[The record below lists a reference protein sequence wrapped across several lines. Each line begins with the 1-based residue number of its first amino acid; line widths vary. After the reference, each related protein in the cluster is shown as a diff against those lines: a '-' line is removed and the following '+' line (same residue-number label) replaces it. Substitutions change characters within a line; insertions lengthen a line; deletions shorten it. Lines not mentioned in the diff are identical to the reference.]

1 MAVQS
6 KTALSAVTLTMSW
19 NKLLTIVDEAQA
31 TLLRT
36 AFSRI
41 VTEAWDFSCA
51 LFDTK
56 GEMIAQGR
64 HGLPAF
70 LGCMAQALHDFIDAF
85 PPDKLSPG
93 DSLITTDPWIG
104 ASQINDV
111 FFVTPIF
118 HKGRIVAYA
127 MSVSHS
133 PDVGGRLLSADS
145 REVFEEGF
153 RLPIIKLYRGGEPN
167 EDLFRIIRL
176 NVRVPDIVIGDLM
189 AQLASNTIM
198 ARRLVEFLE
207 AKSIDDPAALFDA
220 IWERSDV
227 AMRQA
232 IATIPNGTYRGE
244 VETDRFDHPL
254 TLKCAITVCDDEI
267 LVDCAGSSPQQE
279 FGINCT
285 KRWAYAEVA
294 HACVCVARPASP
306 VNGATLKRVRFSA
319 PAGTVINAN
328 YPAALGA
335 RALVAMYLQG
345 LVFRTLAQAVPNRVI
360 AETGTP
366 PHLSAYLGV
375 GNGGRRYVDIMFLN
389 GGLGARPTM
398 DGVSTVG
405 WPANIAGIPV
415 EVTENEK
422 PLLFLEKQLVMD
434 SGGSGRFRG
443 GLGGNLRVQSMASE
457 PITIGVRLDR
467 LAHPALGL
475 LGGEPGGTA
484 AVSVDGKA
492 VHPKKTLHLAPRQIY
507 AVRTAGGAG
516 YGTAHERPAQT
527 VLADVRGGYI
537 SEAAAISHYGV
548 AITGGAIDEL
558 ETARIRKLAQSQHS
572 DHQLPSE

>member
-1 MAVQS
+1 MLETR
-6 KTALSAVTLTMSW
+6 TAELDATTLTMAW
-19 NKLLTIVDEAQA
+19 NKLLTIVDEAQV

-56 GEMIAQGR
+56 GQMVAQGR

-70 LGCMAQALHDFIDAF
+70 LGCMAQALHDFIAAY
-85 PPDKLSPG
+85 PPETLEPG

-118 HKGRIVAYA
+118 HHGRIVAYA

-145 REVFEEGF
+145 KEVFEEGF
-153 RLPIIKLYRGGEPN
+153 RLPIVKLFRRGEPN

-176 NVRVPDIVIGDLM
+176 NVRVPEIVVGDLM

-207 AKSIDDPAALFDA
+207 ARKLENADALFA
-220 IWERSDV
+220 QVWERSDL
-227 AMRQA
+227 AMQQA
-232 IATIPNGTYRGE
+232 IAKIPPGTYHGE
-244 VETDRFDHPL
+244 TETDGFDRPI
-254 TLKCAITVCDDEI
+254 TLRCAITVRSDEI
-267 LVDCAGSSPQQE
+267 EVDCTGSSPQDE
-279 FGINCT
+279 HGINCT
-285 KRWAYAEVA
+285 KRWSFAEVA
-294 HACVCVARPASP
+294 HACVCVVRPASP
-306 VNGATLKRVRFSA
+306 VNGAMLKRIRFSA
-319 PAGTVINAN
+319 PEGSVINAT

-335 RALVAMYLQG
+335 RALVSMYLQG
-345 LVFRTLAQAVPNRVI
+345 LIFRTLAQAVPERVI

-366 PHLSAYLGV
+366 PHLSAYMGI

-389 GGLGARPTM
+389 GGLGARPNM
-398 DGVSTVG
+398 DGISSIG
-405 WPANIAGIPV
+405 WPANIAGLPV

-422 PLLFLEKQLVMD
+422 PLLFLEKELLAD
-434 SGGSGRFRG
+434 SGGAGRQRG
-443 GLGGNLRVQSMASE
+443 GLAQGLKVRSAAAE

-467 LAHPALGL
+467 IEHPPLGL
-475 LGGEPGGTA
+475 FGGGPGAAA
-484 AVSVDGKA
+484 AVSVNGAA
-492 VHPKKTLHLAPRQIY
+492 VHSKKTLSLKPGETY
-507 AVRTAGGAG
+507 AVHCSGGAG
-516 YGTAHERPAQT
+516 YGDPHERAPLA
-527 VLADVRGGYI
+527 VLADILDGYV
-537 SEAAAISHYGV
+537 SREVGRAAYGV
-548 AITGGAIDEL
+548 ALTATGEAIDEA
-558 ETARIRKLAQSQHS
+558 ETRRLRAGRR
-572 DHQLPSE
+572 P

>member
-1 MAVQS
+1 MLAKENS
-6 KTALSAVTLTMSW
+6 TLDATTLTMQW
-19 NKLLTIVDEAQA
+19 NKLLTIVDEAQV

-56 GEMIAQGR
+56 GEMVAQGR

-70 LGCMAQALHDFIDAF
+70 LGCMAQALHDFLAAY
-85 PPDKLSPG
+85 PPETLQPG

-111 FFVTPIF
+111 FFVSPIF
-118 HKGRIVAYA
+118 HRGRIVAYA

-145 REVFEEGF
+145 KEVFEEGF
-153 RLPIIKLYRGGEPN
+153 RLPIMKLFKAGEPN

-176 NVRVPDIVIGDLM
+176 NVRVPDIVVGDLM

-207 AKSIDDPAALFDA
+207 AKDLDDADALFSA
-220 IWERSDV
+220 VWERSDL

-232 IATIPNGTYRGE
+232 IAKIPPGTYRGE
-244 VETDRFDHPL
+244 VETDGFDQPI
-254 TLKCAITVCDDEI
+254 TLRCAITVKSDEI
-267 LVDCAGSSPQQE
+267 HVDCEGSSVQQE
-279 FGINCT
+279 HGINCT
-285 KRWAYAEVA
+285 KRWSFAEIA
-294 HACVCVARPASP
+294 HACICVAHPASP
-306 VNGATLKRVRFSA
+306 VNGATLKRVTYSV
-319 PAGTVINAN
+319 PEGTVINAT

-345 LVFRTLAQAVPNRVI
+345 MIFRTLAQAVPDRVI

-366 PHLSAYLGV
+366 PHLSAYMGL

-398 DGVSTVG
+398 DGVSSIG

-422 PLLFLEKQLVMD
+422 PLLFLAKELVTN
-434 SGGSGRFRG
+434 SGGPGRQRG
-443 GLGGNLRVQSMASE
+443 GLAAHLEVRSE
-457 PITIGVRLDR
+457 ARQPITVGVRLDR
-467 LAHPALGL
+467 IDHPALGL
-475 LGGEPGGTA
+475 FGGKPGGTA
-484 AVSVDGKA
+484 AVSVNGKP
-492 VHPKKTLHLAPRQIY
+492 VHSKKTLALATGDVF
-507 AVRTAGGAG
+507 AVRCAGGAG
-516 YGTAHERPAQT
+516 YGDPHERPPEA
-527 VLADVRGGYI
+527 VLRDVRGGYV
-537 SEAAAISHYGV
+537 SAAVARDSYGV
-548 AITGGAIDEL
+548 ALNAAGDAIDADATQRLRE
-558 ETARIRKLAQSQHS
+558 RR
-572 DHQLPSE
+572 

>member
-1 MAVQS
+1 MSAKQ
-6 KTALSAVTLTMSW
+6 TPALDATTLTMWW
-19 NKLLTIVDEAQA
+19 NKLLAIVDEAQV

-70 LGCMAQALHDFIDAF
+70 LGCMAQALHDFQAAY
-85 PPDKLSPG
+85 PPKTLQPG

-118 HKGRIVAYA
+118 HRSRIVAYA

-145 REVFEEGF
+145 KEVFEEGF
-153 RLPIIKLYRGGEPN
+153 RLPIMKLFKAGEPN

-176 NVRVPDIVIGDLM
+176 NVRVPDIVVGDLM

-207 AKSIDDPAALFDA
+207 SKGLDDADALFSA
-220 IWERSDV
+220 VWERSDL

-232 IATIPNGTYRGE
+232 IAKIPPGTYRGE
-244 VETDRFDHPL
+244 VETDGFDHPI
-254 TLKCAITVCDDEI
+254 TLRCAITVKSDEI
-267 LVDCAGSSPQQE
+267 HVDCEGSSVQQE
-279 FGINCT
+279 HGINCT
-285 KRWAYAEVA
+285 KRWSFAEVA
-294 HACVCVARPASP
+294 HACICVAHPSSP
-306 VNGATLKRVRFSA
+306 VNGATLKRVTYSV
-319 PAGTVINAN
+319 PEGTVINAT

-345 LVFRTLAQAVPNRVI
+345 MIFRTLAQAVPDRVI

-366 PHLSAYLGV
+366 PHLSAYMGL

-398 DGVSTVG
+398 DGVSSIG

-422 PLLFLEKQLVMD
+422 PLLFLAKELVTD
-434 SGGSGRFRG
+434 SGGPGRQRG
-443 GLGGNLRVQSMASE
+443 GLAAHLEVRSE
-457 PITIGVRLDR
+457 ARQPITVGVRLDR
-467 LAHPALGL
+467 VHHPALGL
-475 LGGEPGGTA
+475 LGGRPGGTA
-484 AVSVDGKA
+484 AVTVNGKP
-492 VHPKKTLHLAPRQIY
+492 VHAKKTIALARGDVY
-507 AVRTAGGAG
+507 AVCCAGGAG
-516 YGTAHERPAQT
+516 YGDPRERPPAA
-527 VLADVRGGYI
+527 VLRDVRGGYV
-537 SEAAAISHYGV
+537 STDVARNEYRVALNAAGD
-548 AITGGAIDEL
+548 AIDAEATRRL
-558 ETARIRKLAQSQHS
+558 REGR
-572 DHQLPSE
+572 

>member
-1 MAVQS
+1 MSVKNAP
-6 KTALSAVTLTMSW
+6 ALDATTLTMWW
-19 NKLLTIVDEAQA
+19 NKLLAIVDEAQV

-70 LGCMAQALHDFIDAF
+70 LGCMAQALHDFQAAY
-85 PPDKLSPG
+85 PPETLQPG

-118 HKGRIVAYA
+118 HRSRIVAYA

-153 RLPIIKLYRGGEPN
+153 RLPIMKLFKAGEPN

-176 NVRVPDIVIGDLM
+176 NVRVPDIVVGDLM

-207 AKSIDDPAALFDA
+207 SKGLDDADALFSA
-220 IWERSDV
+220 VWERSDL

-232 IATIPNGTYRGE
+232 IAKVPPGTYLGE
-244 VETDRFDHPL
+244 VETDGFDHPI
-254 TLKCAITVCDDEI
+254 TLRCAITVKSDEI
-267 LVDCAGSSPQQE
+267 HVDCEGSSVQQE
-279 FGINCT
+279 HGINCT
-285 KRWAYAEVA
+285 KRWSFAEVA
-294 HACVCVARPASP
+294 HACICVAHPSSP
-306 VNGATLKRVRFSA
+306 VNGATLKRVTYSV
-319 PAGTVINAN
+319 PEGTVINAT

-345 LVFRTLAQAVPNRVI
+345 MIFRTLAQAVPDRVI

-366 PHLSAYLGV
+366 PHLSAYMGL

-398 DGVSTVG
+398 DGVSSIG

-422 PLLFLEKQLVMD
+422 PLLFLAKELVTD
-434 SGGSGRFRG
+434 SGGPGRQRG
-443 GLGGNLRVQSMASE
+443 GLAAHLEVRSE
-457 PITIGVRLDR
+457 ARQPITVGVRLDR
-467 LAHPALGL
+467 VHHPALGL
-475 LGGEPGGTA
+475 HGGRPGGTA
-484 AVSVDGKA
+484 AVTVNGKP
-492 VHPKKTLHLAPRQIY
+492 VHAKKTIALAGGDVY
-507 AVRTAGGAG
+507 AVRCAGGAG
-516 YGTAHERPAQT
+516 YGDPRERPPAA
-527 VLADVRGGYI
+527 VLRDVRGGYV
-537 SEAAAISHYGV
+537 STDVARNEYRVALNAAGD
-548 AITGGAIDEL
+548 AIDAEATRRL
-558 ETARIRKLAQSQHS
+558 REGR
-572 DHQLPSE
+572 

>member
-1 MAVQS
+1 MSVKHTSTLDA
-6 KTALSAVTLTMSW
+6 TTLTMWW
-19 NKLLTIVDEAQA
+19 NKLLAIVDEAQV

-70 LGCMAQALHDFIDAF
+70 LGCMAQALHDFQAAY
-85 PPDKLSPG
+85 PPETLQPG

-118 HKGRIVAYA
+118 HRNRIVAYA

-145 REVFEEGF
+145 KEVFEEGF
-153 RLPIIKLYRGGEPN
+153 RLPIMKLFNAGEPN

-176 NVRVPDIVIGDLM
+176 NVRVPDIVVGDLM

-207 AKSIDDPAALFDA
+207 AKGLDDADALFSA
-220 IWERSDV
+220 VWERSDL

-232 IATIPNGTYRGE
+232 IAKIPPGTYRGE
-244 VETDRFDHPL
+244 VETDGFDHPI
-254 TLKCAITVCDDEI
+254 TLRCAITVKSDEI
-267 LVDCAGSSPQQE
+267 HVDCEGSSVQQE
-279 FGINCT
+279 HGINCT
-285 KRWAYAEVA
+285 KRWSFAEVA
-294 HACVCVARPASP
+294 HACICVAHPSSP
-306 VNGATLKRVRFSA
+306 VNGATLKRVTYSV
-319 PAGTVINAN
+319 PEGTVINAT

-345 LVFRTLAQAVPNRVI
+345 MIFRTLAQAVPERVI

-366 PHLSAYLGV
+366 PHLSAYMGL

-398 DGVSTVG
+398 DGVSSIG

-422 PLLFLEKQLVMD
+422 PLLFLAKELVTD
-434 SGGSGRFRG
+434 SGGPGRQRG
-443 GLGGNLRVQSMASE
+443 GLAAHLEVRSE
-457 PITIGVRLDR
+457 AQQPITIGVRLDR
-467 LAHPALGL
+467 ISHPALGL
-475 LGGEPGGTA
+475 FHGKPGGTA
-484 AVSVDGKA
+484 AVTVNGKS
-492 VHPKKTLHLAPRQIY
+492 VHPKRTLTLATGDVY
-507 AVRTAGGAG
+507 AVRCAGGAG
-516 YGTAHERPAQT
+516 YGNPHERPPEA
-527 VLADVRGGYI
+527 VLRDVKGGYV
-537 SEAAAISHYGV
+537 SPDVARADYGV
-548 AITGGAIDEL
+548 ALDEAGDCVDAEGTRRL
-558 ETARIRKLAQSQHS
+558 RARR
-572 DHQLPSE
+572 

>member
-1 MAVQS
+1 MQAKETS
-6 KTALSAVTLTMSW
+6 TLDATTLTMWW
-19 NKLLTIVDEAQA
+19 NKLLTIVDEAQV

-51 LFDTK
+51 LFDTR
-56 GEMIAQGR
+56 GEMVAQGR

-70 LGCMAQALHDFIDAF
+70 LGCMAQALHDFLAAF
-85 PPDKLSPG
+85 PPETLQPG

-118 HKGRIVAYA
+118 HRRRIVAYA

-145 REVFEEGF
+145 KEVFEEGF
-153 RLPIIKLYRGGEPN
+153 RLPIMKLFRAGEPN

-176 NVRVPDIVIGDLM
+176 NVRVPDIVVGDLM

-207 AKSIDDPAALFDA
+207 AKGLNDADALFSA
-220 IWERSDV
+220 VWERSDV

-232 IATIPNGTYRGE
+232 IAKIPPGTYRGE
-244 VETDRFDHPL
+244 VETDGFDHPI
-254 TLKCAITVCDDEI
+254 TLRCAIMVKNDEI
-267 LVDCAGSSPQQE
+267 HVDCEGTSAQQE
-279 FGINCT
+279 HGINCT
-285 KRWAYAEVA
+285 KRWSFAEVA
-294 HACVCVARPASP
+294 HACICVAHPSSP
-306 VNGATLKRVRFSA
+306 VNGATLKRVTYSV
-319 PAGTVINAN
+319 PEGTVINAT

-345 LVFRTLAQAVPNRVI
+345 MIFRTLAQAVPDRVI

-366 PHLSAYLGV
+366 PHLSAYMGL

-398 DGVSTVG
+398 DGVSSIG

-422 PLLFLEKQLVMD
+422 PLLFLAKELVTD
-434 SGGSGRFRG
+434 SGGAGRQRG
-443 GLGGNLRVQSMASE
+443 GLAARLEVRSE
-457 PITIGVRLDR
+457 ARQPITVGVRLDR
-467 LAHPALGL
+467 IDHPALGL
-475 LGGEPGGTA
+475 FGGKPGGTA
-484 AVSVDGKA
+484 AVSVNGKP
-492 VHPKKTLHLAPRQIY
+492 VHSKKTLALATGDVF
-507 AVRTAGGAG
+507 AVRCAGGAG
-516 YGTAHERPAQT
+516 YGDPHERPSEV
-527 VLADVRGGYI
+527 VLRDVRGGYV
-537 SEAAAISHYGV
+537 SAEVARDDYGV
-548 AITGGAIDEL
+548 SLSAAGDSVDAEGTRRL
-558 ETARIRKLAQSQHS
+558 RNRR
-572 DHQLPSE
+572 

>member
-1 MAVQS
+1 MSV
-6 KTALSAVTLTMSW
+6 KNTPALDATTLTMWW
-19 NKLLTIVDEAQA
+19 NKLLAIVDEAQV

-70 LGCMAQALHDFIDAF
+70 LGCMAQALHDFQAAY
-85 PPDKLSPG
+85 PPETLQPG

-118 HKGRIVAYA
+118 HRSRIVAYA

-133 PDVGGRLLSADS
+133 PDVGGRLLSANS

-153 RLPIIKLYRGGEPN
+153 RLPIMKLFTAGEPN
-167 EDLFRIIRL
+167 ADLFRIIRL
-176 NVRVPDIVIGDLM
+176 NVRVPDIVVGDLM

-207 AKSIDDPAALFDA
+207 SKGLDDADALFNA
-220 IWERSDV
+220 VWQRSDL

-232 IATIPNGTYRGE
+232 IAKIPPGTYRGE
-244 VETDRFDHPL
+244 VETDGFDHPI
-254 TLKCAITVCDDEI
+254 TLRCAITVKSDEI
-267 LVDCAGSSPQQE
+267 HVDCEGSSVQQE
-279 FGINCT
+279 HGINCT
-285 KRWAYAEVA
+285 KRWSFAEVA
-294 HACVCVARPASP
+294 HACICVAHPSSP
-306 VNGATLKRVRFSA
+306 VNGATLKRITYSV
-319 PAGTVINAN
+319 PEGTVINAT

-345 LVFRTLAQAVPNRVI
+345 MIFRTLAQAVPDRVI

-366 PHLSAYLGV
+366 PHLSAYMGL

-398 DGVSTVG
+398 DGVSSIG

-422 PLLFLEKQLVMD
+422 PLLFLAKELVTD
-434 SGGSGRFRG
+434 SGGPGRQRG
-443 GLGGNLRVQSMASE
+443 GLAAHLEVRSE
-457 PITIGVRLDR
+457 ARQPITIGVRLDR
-467 LAHPALGL
+467 ISHPALGL
-475 LGGEPGGTA
+475 LRGKPGGTA
-484 AVSVDGKA
+484 AVTVNGKP
-492 VHPKKTLHLAPRQIY
+492 VHPKRTLTLAVGDVY
-507 AVRTAGGAG
+507 AVRCAGGAG
-516 YGTAHERPAQT
+516 YGDPHERPPEV
-527 VLADVRGGYI
+527 VLRDVKGGYV
-537 SEAAAISHYGV
+537 SPGAARADYGV
-548 AITGGAIDEL
+548 ALDDAGDCVHAEGTRRL
-558 ETARIRKLAQSQHS
+558 RARR
-572 DHQLPSE
+572 

>member
-1 MAVQS
+1 MLAKENS
-6 KTALSAVTLTMSW
+6 TLDATTLTMQW
-19 NKLLTIVDEAQA
+19 NKLLTIVDEAQV

-56 GEMIAQGR
+56 GEMVAQGR

-70 LGCMAQALHDFIDAF
+70 LGCMAQALHDFLAAY
-85 PPDKLSPG
+85 PPETLQPG

-111 FFVTPIF
+111 FFVSPIF
-118 HKGRIVAYA
+118 HRGRIVAYA

-145 REVFEEGF
+145 KEVFEEGF
-153 RLPIIKLYRGGEPN
+153 RLPIMKLFKAGEPN

-176 NVRVPDIVIGDLM
+176 NVRVPDIVVGDLM

-207 AKSIDDPAALFDA
+207 AKDLDDADALFSA
-220 IWERSDV
+220 VWERSDL

-232 IATIPNGTYRGE
+232 IAKIPPGTYRGE
-244 VETDRFDHPL
+244 VETDGFDQPI
-254 TLKCAITVCDDEI
+254 TLRCAITVKSDEI
-267 LVDCAGSSPQQE
+267 HVDCEGSSVQQE
-279 FGINCT
+279 HGINCT
-285 KRWAYAEVA
+285 KRWSFAEIA
-294 HACVCVARPASP
+294 HACICVAHPASP
-306 VNGATLKRVRFSA
+306 VNGATLKRVTYSV
-319 PAGTVINAN
+319 PEGTVINAT

-345 LVFRTLAQAVPNRVI
+345 MIFRTLAQAVPDRVI

-366 PHLSAYLGV
+366 PHLSAYMGL

-398 DGVSTVG
+398 DGVSSIG

-422 PLLFLEKQLVMD
+422 PLLFLAKELVTN
-434 SGGSGRFRG
+434 SGGPGRQRG
-443 GLGGNLRVQSMASE
+443 GLAAHLEVRSE
-457 PITIGVRLDR
+457 ARQPITVGVRLDR
-467 LAHPALGL
+467 IDHPALGL
-475 LGGEPGGTA
+475 FGGKPGGTA
-484 AVSVDGKA
+484 AVSVNGKP
-492 VHPKKTLHLAPRQIY
+492 VHSKKTLALATGDVF
-507 AVRTAGGAG
+507 AVRCAGGAG
-516 YGTAHERPAQT
+516 YGDPHERPPEA
-527 VLADVRGGYI
+527 VLRDVRAGYVT
-537 SEAAAISHYGV
+537 AAVAREVYGV
-548 AITGGAIDEL
+548 ALDA
-558 ETARIRKLAQSQHS
+558 TADGVDTDGTRRLRKRR
-572 DHQLPSE
+572 

>member
-1 MAVQS
+1 MPA
-6 KTALSAVTLTMSW
+6 KNTLTLDATTLTMWW
-19 NKLLTIVDEAQA
+19 NKLLTIVDEAQV

-56 GEMIAQGR
+56 GEMVAQGR

-70 LGCMAQALHDFIDAF
+70 LGCMAQALHDFLAAF
-85 PPDKLSPG
+85 PPQTLQPG

-118 HKGRIVAYA
+118 HRRRIVAYA

-145 REVFEEGF
+145 KEVFEEGF
-153 RLPIIKLYRGGEPN
+153 RLPIVKLFKAGEPN

-176 NVRVPDIVIGDLM
+176 NVRVPDIVVGDLM

-207 AKSIDDPAALFDA
+207 AKGLDDADALFNA
-220 IWERSDV
+220 VWERSDL

-232 IATIPNGTYRGE
+232 IAKIPPGTYRGE
-244 VETDRFDHPL
+244 VETDGFDHPI
-254 TLKCAITVCDDEI
+254 TLRCAITVKSDEI
-267 LVDCAGSSPQQE
+267 HVDCEGSSPQQE
-279 FGINCT
+279 HGINCT
-285 KRWAYAEVA
+285 KRWSFAEVA
-294 HACVCVARPASP
+294 HACTCVAHPASP
-306 VNGATLKRVRFSA
+306 VNGATLKRITYSV
-319 PAGTVINAN
+319 PEGTVINAT

-345 LVFRTLAQAVPNRVI
+345 MIFRTLAQAVPDRVI

-366 PHLSAYLGV
+366 PHLSAYMGL

-398 DGVSTVG
+398 DGVSSIG
-405 WPANIAGIPV
+405 WPANIAGTPV

-422 PLLFLEKQLVMD
+422 PLLFLAKELVTD
-434 SGGSGRFRG
+434 SGGAGRQRG
-443 GLGGNLRVQSMASE
+443 GLAARLEVRSE
-457 PITIGVRLDR
+457 ARQPITVGVRLDR
-467 LAHPALGL
+467 VTHPALGL
-475 LGGEPGGTA
+475 FGGKPGGTA
-484 AVSVDGKA
+484 AVSVNGKP
-492 VHPKKTLHLAPRQIY
+492 VHSKKTLALAAGDVY
-507 AVRTAGGAG
+507 AVRCAGGAG
-516 YGTAHERPAQT
+516 YGDPHERPPEA
-527 VLADVRGGYI
+527 VLRDVKGGYV
-537 SEAAAISHYGV
+537 SAAVARDDYGV
-548 AITGGAIDEL
+548 ALTDAGDAVDSAGTQRL
-558 ETARIRKLAQSQHS
+558 RKRS
-572 DHQLPSE
+572 

>member
-1 MAVQS
+1 MLAKQTS
-6 KTALSAVTLTMSW
+6 TLDATTLTMWW
-19 NKLLTIVDEAQA
+19 NKLLTIVDEAQV

-51 LFDTK
+51 LFDTR
-56 GEMIAQGR
+56 GEMVAQGR

-70 LGCMAQALHDFIDAF
+70 LGCMAQALHDFLAAY
-85 PPDKLSPG
+85 PPETLQPG

-118 HKGRIVAYA
+118 HRGRIVAYA

-145 REVFEEGF
+145 KEVFEEGF
-153 RLPIIKLYRGGEPN
+153 RLPIMKLFRAGEPN

-176 NVRVPDIVIGDLM
+176 NVRVPDIVVGDLM

-207 AKSIDDPAALFDA
+207 AKGLDDADALFSA
-220 IWERSDV
+220 VWERSDL

-232 IATIPNGTYRGE
+232 IAKIPPGTYRGE
-244 VETDRFDHPL
+244 VETDGFDHPI
-254 TLKCAITVCDDEI
+254 TLRCAITVKSDEI
-267 LVDCAGSSPQQE
+267 HVDCEGSSPQQE
-279 FGINCT
+279 HGINCT
-285 KRWAYAEVA
+285 KRWSFAEVA
-294 HACVCVARPASP
+294 HACTCVAHPSSP
-306 VNGATLKRVRFSA
+306 VNGATLKRITYSV
-319 PAGTVINAN
+319 PEGTVINAT

-345 LVFRTLAQAVPNRVI
+345 MIFRSLAQAVPDRVI

-366 PHLSAYLGV
+366 PHLSAYMGL

-398 DGVSTVG
+398 DGVSSIG

-422 PLLFLEKQLVMD
+422 PLLFLAKELVTD
-434 SGGSGRFRG
+434 SGGPGRQRG
-443 GLGGNLRVQSMASE
+443 GLAARLEVRSE
-457 PITIGVRLDR
+457 ARQPITVGVRLDR
-467 LAHPALGL
+467 ITHPALGL
-475 LGGEPGGTA
+475 FGGKPGGTA
-484 AVSVDGKA
+484 TVSVNGKP
-492 VHPKKTLHLAPRQIY
+492 VHSKKTLTLTAGDVY
-507 AVRTAGGAG
+507 AARCAGGAG
-516 YGTAHERPAQT
+516 YGDPHERPAEA
-527 VLADVRGGYI
+527 VLRDVKGGYV
-537 SEAAAISHYGV
+537 SAAVARNDYGV
-548 AITGGAIDEL
+548 ALTDAEDAVDSAGTQRL
-558 ETARIRKLAQSQHS
+558 RKRR
-572 DHQLPSE
+572 

>member
-1 MAVQS
+1 MPAKNTPTLDV
-6 KTALSAVTLTMSW
+6 TTLTMWW
-19 NKLLTIVDEAQA
+19 NKLLTIVDEAQV

-70 LGCMAQALHDFIDAF
+70 LGCMAQALHDFLAAF
-85 PPDKLSPG
+85 PPETLEPG
-93 DSLITTDPWIG
+93 DGLITTDPWIG

-118 HKGRIVAYA
+118 HRGRIVAYA

-153 RLPIIKLYRGGEPN
+153 RLPIVKLFKAGEPN

-176 NVRVPDIVIGDLM
+176 NVRVPDIVVGDLM

-207 AKSIDDPAALFDA
+207 AKGLDDADALFDA
-220 IWERSDV
+220 VWERSDL

-232 IATIPNGTYRGE
+232 IAKIPPGTYRGE
-244 VETDRFDHPL
+244 VETDGFDQPI
-254 TLKCAITVCDDEI
+254 TLRCAITVKSDEI
-267 LVDCAGSSPQQE
+267 HVDCDGSSPQQE
-279 FGINCT
+279 YGINCT
-285 KRWAYAEVA
+285 KRWSFAEVA
-294 HACVCVARPASP
+294 HACTCVAHPASP
-306 VNGATLKRVRFSA
+306 VNGATLKRITYSV
-319 PAGTVINAN
+319 PEGTVINAT

-345 LVFRTLAQAVPNRVI
+345 LIFRTLAQAVPDRVI

-366 PHLSAYLGV
+366 PHLSAYMGL

-398 DGVSTVG
+398 DGLSSIG
-405 WPANIAGIPV
+405 WPANIAGTPV

-422 PLLFLEKQLVMD
+422 PLLFLAKELIIEF
-434 SGGSGRFRG
+434 GRR
-443 GLGGNLRVQSMASE
+443 
-457 PITIGVRLDR
+457 
-467 LAHPALGL
+467 
-475 LGGEPGGTA
+475 
-484 AVSVDGKA
+484 
-492 VHPKKTLHLAPRQIY
+492 
-507 AVRTAGGAG
+507 
-516 YGTAHERPAQT
+516 RPA
-527 VLADVRGGYI
+527 ARRPRGTPGSPI
-537 SEAAAISHYGV
+537 
-548 AITGGAIDEL
+548 
-558 ETARIRKLAQSQHS
+558 
-572 DHQLPSE
+572 

>member
-1 MAVQS
+1 MSV
-6 KTALSAVTLTMSW
+6 KNTPALDATTLTMWW
-19 NKLLTIVDEAQA
+19 NKLLAIVDEAQV

-70 LGCMAQALHDFIDAF
+70 LGCMAQALHDFQAAY
-85 PPDKLSPG
+85 PPETLQPG

-118 HKGRIVAYA
+118 HRSRIVAYA

-153 RLPIIKLYRGGEPN
+153 RLPIMKLFKAGEPN

-176 NVRVPDIVIGDLM
+176 NVRVPDIVVGDLM

-207 AKSIDDPAALFDA
+207 SKGLDDADALFSA
-220 IWERSDV
+220 VWERSDL

-232 IATIPNGTYRGE
+232 IAKIPPGTYRGE
-244 VETDRFDHPL
+244 VETDGFDHPI
-254 TLKCAITVCDDEI
+254 TLRCAITVKSDEI
-267 LVDCAGSSPQQE
+267 HVDCEGSSVQQE
-279 FGINCT
+279 HGINCT
-285 KRWAYAEVA
+285 KRWSFAEVA
-294 HACVCVARPASP
+294 HACICVAHPSSP
-306 VNGATLKRVRFSA
+306 VNGATLKRVTYSV
-319 PAGTVINAN
+319 PEGTVINAT

-345 LVFRTLAQAVPNRVI
+345 MIFRTLAQAVPDRVI

-366 PHLSAYLGV
+366 PHLSAYMGL

-398 DGVSTVG
+398 DGVSSIG

-422 PLLFLEKQLVMD
+422 PLLFLAKELVTD
-434 SGGSGRFRG
+434 SGGPGRQRG
-443 GLGGNLRVQSMASE
+443 GLAAHLEIRSE
-457 PITIGVRLDR
+457 APQPITVGVRLDR
-467 LAHPALGL
+467 ISHPALGL
-475 LGGEPGGTA
+475 FRGEPGGTA
-484 AVSVDGKA
+484 AVTVNGKP
-492 VHPKKTLHLAPRQIY
+492 VHSKRTLTLAMGDVY
-507 AVRTAGGAG
+507 AVRCAGGAG
-516 YGTAHERPAQT
+516 YGDPHERPPEA
-527 VLADVRGGYI
+527 VLRDVKGGYV
-537 SEAAAISHYGV
+537 SPGVARADYGV
-548 AITGGAIDEL
+548 ALDDAGDCVDAEGTRRL
-558 ETARIRKLAQSQHS
+558 RARR
-572 DHQLPSE
+572 

>member
-1 MAVQS
+1 MTAMLQTRT
-6 KTALSAVTLTMSW
+6 TALDATTLTMAW
-19 NKLLTIVDEAQA
+19 NKLLTIVDEAQV

-56 GEMIAQGR
+56 GEMVAQGR

-70 LGCMAQALHDFIDAF
+70 LGCMAQALHDFIAAC
-85 PPDKLSPG
+85 PPQTLEPG

-118 HKGRIVAYA
+118 HRGRIVAYA

-145 REVFEEGF
+145 KEVFEEGF
-153 RLPIIKLYRGGEPN
+153 RLPIVKLFRRGEPN

-176 NVRVPDIVIGDLM
+176 NVRVPEIVVGDLM
-189 AQLASNTIM
+189 AQLAANTIM

-207 AKSIDDPAALFDA
+207 ARKLDDADALFA
-220 IWERSDV
+220 QVWERSDL

-232 IATIPNGTYRGE
+232 IAKIPPGTYHGE
-244 VETDRFDHPL
+244 TEADGFERPI
-254 TLKCAITVCDDEI
+254 TLRCAITVRSDEI
-267 LVDCAGSSPQQE
+267 EIDCTGCSPQDE
-279 FGINCT
+279 HGINCT
-285 KRWAYAEVA
+285 KRWSFAEVA

-306 VNGATLKRVRFSA
+306 VNGAMLKRIRFSA
-319 PAGTVINAN
+319 PEGSVINAT

-335 RALVAMYLQG
+335 RALVSMYLQG
-345 LVFRTLAQAVPNRVI
+345 LIFRTLAQAVPERVI

-366 PHLSAYLGV
+366 PHLSAYMGI

-389 GGLGARPTM
+389 GGLGARPNM
-398 DGVSTVG
+398 DGISSIG
-405 WPANIAGIPV
+405 WPANIAGLPV

-422 PLLFLEKQLVMD
+422 PLLFLEKELLAD
-434 SGGSGRFRG
+434 SGGAGRQRG
-443 GLGGNLRVQSMASE
+443 GLAQGLTVRSAAAE

-467 LAHPALGL
+467 IKHPPLGL
-475 LGGEPGGTA
+475 FGGGPGAAASVSVNGA
-484 AVSVDGKA
+484 AVHS
-492 VHPKKTLHLAPRQIY
+492 KKTLSLKPGDLY
-507 AVRTAGGAG
+507 SVRCSGGAG
-516 YGTAHERPAQT
+516 YGDPHERTPLA
-527 VLADVRGGYI
+527 VLADIRDGYV
-537 SEAAAISHYGV
+537 SRERAHAAYGV
-548 AITGGAIDEL
+548 ALTTTGEAIDEA
-558 ETARIRKLAQSQHS
+558 ETRRLRAGR
-572 DHQLPSE
+572 

>member
-1 MAVQS
+1 MSAKQ
-6 KTALSAVTLTMSW
+6 TPALDATTLTMWW
-19 NKLLTIVDEAQA
+19 NKLLAIVDEAQV

-70 LGCMAQALHDFIDAF
+70 LGCMAQALHDFQAAY
-85 PPDKLSPG
+85 PPETLQPG

-118 HKGRIVAYA
+118 HRNRIVAYA

-145 REVFEEGF
+145 KEVFEEGF
-153 RLPIIKLYRGGEPN
+153 RLPIMKLFKAGEPN

-176 NVRVPDIVIGDLM
+176 NVRVPDIVVGDLM

-207 AKSIDDPAALFDA
+207 SKGLDDADDLFSA
-220 IWERSDV
+220 IWERSDL

-232 IATIPNGTYRGE
+232 IAKISPGTYRGE
-244 VETDRFDHPL
+244 VETDGFDHPI
-254 TLKCAITVCDDEI
+254 TLRCAITVKSDEI
-267 LVDCAGSSPQQE
+267 HVDCEGSSVQQE
-279 FGINCT
+279 HGINCT
-285 KRWAYAEVA
+285 KRWSFAEVA
-294 HACVCVARPASP
+294 HACICVAHPSSP
-306 VNGATLKRVRFSA
+306 VNGATLKRVTYSV
-319 PAGTVINAN
+319 PEGTVINAT

-345 LVFRTLAQAVPNRVI
+345 MIFRTLAQAVPDRVI

-366 PHLSAYLGV
+366 PHLSAYMGL

-398 DGVSTVG
+398 DGVSSIG

-422 PLLFLEKQLVMD
+422 PLLFLAKELVTD
-434 SGGSGRFRG
+434 SGGPGRQRG
-443 GLGGNLRVQSMASE
+443 GLAAHLEVRSEARQPITASPSMASPFTPKGRSPSRWATSMPSAAPE
-457 PITIGVRLDR
+457 APATAIRTSDRRRLSCATSKAATSLLVLRATTTGWRSTIRATASMPRAQSGCAPAVDHPIT
-467 LAHPALGL
+467 
-475 LGGEPGGTA
+475 
-484 AVSVDGKA
+484 
-492 VHPKKTLHLAPRQIY
+492 
-507 AVRTAGGAG
+507 
-516 YGTAHERPAQT
+516 
-527 VLADVRGGYI
+527 
-537 SEAAAISHYGV
+537 
-548 AITGGAIDEL
+548 
-558 ETARIRKLAQSQHS
+558 
-572 DHQLPSE
+572 

>member
-1 MAVQS
+1 MSVKNAP
-6 KTALSAVTLTMSW
+6 ALDATTLTMWW
-19 NKLLTIVDEAQA
+19 NKLLAIVDEAQV

-70 LGCMAQALHDFIDAF
+70 LGCMAQALHDFQAAY
-85 PPDKLSPG
+85 PPETLQPG

-118 HKGRIVAYA
+118 HRSRIVAYA

-153 RLPIIKLYRGGEPN
+153 RLPIMKLFKAGEPN

-176 NVRVPDIVIGDLM
+176 NVRVPDIVVGDLM

-207 AKSIDDPAALFDA
+207 SKGLDDADALFSAVWD
-220 IWERSDV
+220 RSDL

-232 IATIPNGTYRGE
+232 IAKIPPGTYRGE
-244 VETDRFDHPL
+244 VETDGFDHPI
-254 TLKCAITVCDDEI
+254 TLRCAITVKSDEI
-267 LVDCAGSSPQQE
+267 HVDCEGSSVQQE
-279 FGINCT
+279 HGINCT
-285 KRWAYAEVA
+285 KRWSFAEVA
-294 HACVCVARPASP
+294 HACICVAHPSSP
-306 VNGATLKRVRFSA
+306 VNGATLKRVTYSV
-319 PAGTVINAN
+319 PEGTVINAT

-345 LVFRTLAQAVPNRVI
+345 MIFRTLAQAVPDRVI

-366 PHLSAYLGV
+366 PHLSAYMGL

-398 DGVSTVG
+398 DGVSSIG

-422 PLLFLEKQLVMD
+422 PLLFLAKELVTD
-434 SGGSGRFRG
+434 SGGPGRQRG
-443 GLGGNLRVQSMASE
+443 GLAAHLEVRSE
-457 PITIGVRLDR
+457 ARQPITVGVRLDR
-467 LAHPALGL
+467 VHHPALGL
-475 LGGEPGGTA
+475 HGGRPGGTA
-484 AVSVDGKA
+484 AVTVNGKP
-492 VHPKKTLHLAPRQIY
+492 VHAKKTIALAGGDVY
-507 AVRTAGGAG
+507 AVRCAGGAG
-516 YGTAHERPAQT
+516 YGDPRERPPAA
-527 VLADVRGGYI
+527 VLRDVRGGYV
-537 SEAAAISHYGV
+537 STDVARNEYRVALNAAGD
-548 AITGGAIDEL
+548 AIDAEATRRL
-558 ETARIRKLAQSQHS
+558 REGR
-572 DHQLPSE
+572 

>member
-1 MAVQS
+1 MSVK
-6 KTALSAVTLTMSW
+6 KTPALDATTLTMWW
-19 NKLLTIVDEAQA
+19 NKLLAIVDEAQV

-70 LGCMAQALHDFIDAF
+70 LGCMAQALHDFQAAY
-85 PPDKLSPG
+85 PPETLQPG

-118 HKGRIVAYA
+118 HRSRIVAYA

-153 RLPIIKLYRGGEPN
+153 RLPIMKLFKAGEPN

-176 NVRVPDIVIGDLM
+176 NVRVPDIVVGDLM

-207 AKSIDDPAALFDA
+207 SKGLDDADALFSA
-220 IWERSDV
+220 VWERSDL

-232 IATIPNGTYRGE
+232 IAKIPPGTYRGE
-244 VETDRFDHPL
+244 VETDGFDHPI
-254 TLKCAITVCDDEI
+254 TLRCAITVKSDEI
-267 LVDCAGSSPQQE
+267 HVDCEGSSVQQE
-279 FGINCT
+279 HGINCT
-285 KRWAYAEVA
+285 KRWSFAEVA
-294 HACVCVARPASP
+294 HACICVAHPSSP
-306 VNGATLKRVRFSA
+306 VNGATLKRVTYSV
-319 PAGTVINAN
+319 PEGTVINAT

-345 LVFRTLAQAVPNRVI
+345 MIFRTLAQAVPDRVI

-366 PHLSAYLGV
+366 PHLSAYMGL

-398 DGVSTVG
+398 DGVSSLG

-422 PLLFLEKQLVMD
+422 PLLFLAKELVTD
-434 SGGSGRFRG
+434 SGGPGRQRG
-443 GLGGNLRVQSMASE
+443 GLAAHLEVRSE
-457 PITIGVRLDR
+457 ARQPITVGVRLDR
-467 LAHPALGL
+467 VHHPALGL
-475 LGGEPGGTA
+475 HGGRPGGTA
-484 AVSVDGKA
+484 AVTVNGKP
-492 VHPKKTLHLAPRQIY
+492 VHAKKTIALAGGDVY
-507 AVRTAGGAG
+507 AVRCAGGAG
-516 YGTAHERPAQT
+516 YGDPRERPPAA
-527 VLADVRGGYI
+527 VLRDVRGGYV
-537 SEAAAISHYGV
+537 STDVARNEYRVALNAAGD
-548 AITGGAIDEL
+548 AIDAEATRRL
-558 ETARIRKLAQSQHS
+558 REGR
-572 DHQLPSE
+572 